1 MVSSL
6 PLDSIDKYD
15 SQPVMTSQIT
25 VTVPGGVGIG
35 NYTRTSPVNHP
46 TSPVNS
52 TAVYRGFPAL
62 RDHRNAP
69 YPVHLPRYMPTS
81 SEAIS
86 YQTVPIPPNNT
97 GSD

>member
-6 PLDSIDKYD
+6 SLDNMDKTY
-15 SQPVMTSQIT
+15 SQPVMTSPIT
-25 VTVPGGVGIG
+25 ATVPGGVGLA
-35 NYTRTSPVNHP
+35 NYTRTSPINHP

-62 RDHRNAP
+62 RDRRDAP
-69 YPVHLPRYMPTS
+69 YPVHIPRYMPPS
-81 SEAIS
+81 SEGIP
-86 YQTVPIPPNNT
+86 YQTLQIPPNT